1 MRNRLIGAAAACSLA
16 VSLAA
21 CDAPVSKDKVPLGF
35 AIKREMDLK
44 GMTPADPIMVR
55 IFKEESKLEVWKRTK
70 SGNYKELKTYDICR
84 WSGELGPKQ
93 REGDKQAPEGFY
105 TVTPGQ
111 MNPNSSYHLSFNLG
125 YPNTFD
131 RTYGRTGA
139 HLMVHGD
146 CLSAGCYA
154 MKDGQI
160 EEIYAL
166 AREAFKGGQKSFQVQ
181 AMPFRMTPENIARH
195 RGNQNVAF
203 WQNLKEGNDH
213 FEVTGVPP
221 QIAVCGKKYVFNA
234 QNADLDPSAP
244 CPELDVP
251 ENIRAA
257 VAQKSQSDAQAVQ
270 VAIARLESG
279 AGEPPV
285 QTNVQVAQSSDTPQT
300 VQAVQT
306 ESQDGSGTS
315 LMSRIPTFRIPG
327 FGGGQRPQTSPVATA
342 TSSAVTGYTSSVDAV
357 PVEDPFAVFDLFV
370 TVDARTLPK
379 TAVGARRS
387 YEDPAGTR

>member
-1 MRNRLIGAAAACSLA
+1 MRNRLIGVATACGLA
-16 VSLAA
+16 VTLAA
-21 CDAPVSKDKVPLGF
+21 CDAPVSKDQTPLGF

-55 IFKEESKLEVWKRTK
+55 IFKEESKLEVWKRTS
-70 SGNYKELKTYDICR
+70 SGQYKELKTYDICR

-105 TVTPGQ
+105 TITPGQ

-125 YPNTFD
+125 YPNAYD

-154 MKDGQI
+154 MQDGQI

-166 AREAFKGGQKSFQVQ
+166 AREAFRGGQKSFQVQ

-195 RGNQNVAF
+195 RGNTNASF
-203 WQNLKEGNDH
+203 WNNLKEGNDH

-221 QIAVCGKKYVFNA
+221 QVAVCGKHYVFNT
-234 QNADLDPSAP
+234 QNGDLDPASP
-244 CPELDVP
+244 CPQLDVP

-257 VAQKSQSDAQAVQ
+257 VAQKQQSDAQAVQ
-270 VAIARLESG
+270 VAIARLDTGGG
-279 AGEPPV
+279 AQPV
-285 QTNVQVAQSSDTPQT
+285 QGGVQVASSPAAPQT
-300 VQAVQT
+300 TTQAET
-306 ESQDGSGTS
+306 STS

-327 FGGGQRPQTSPVATA
+327 FGRRQGQQASPVATTTA
-342 TSSAVTGYTSSVDAV
+342 SAAVTGYTGSINTAQA
-357 PVEDPFAVFDLFV
+357 EDPFAVFDLFV

-379 TAVGARRS
+379 TAAEARRS
-387 YEDPAGTR
+387 YEDPARID